1 MNYEN
6 KFFLLI
12 ILSLIIGSFSQH
24 IKKEE
29 FPTNLKEN
37 NYYASALED
46 ESINI
51 SFDQFVFGNINYNS
65 TVNYQISIKN
75 DTEQIFFDFQSEYGC
90 LYITIDKVKLIN
102 SSYHYMYCSEGR
114 NSIFTLTKNEIIE
127 TIGDKEASSIFGLN
141 LIIKV
146 GVSTY
151 ELIYENI
158 SFDYSL
164 KVSAKKQI
172 LNIIEINSEHKTLCE
187 LEKVN
192 ENNYRCLFV
201 VIVNGSNGNIE
212 NDNMIIYSTSQNK
225 ETKLNIYADYIN
237 KAEYDNYNIEY
248 LNNSIPNI
256 NSTYSNNKYEL
267 DFINIL
273 NLESNKY
280 IYVSVESIS
289 KNTIEIIAQKIL
301 PNEIKVPLND
311 NIQINKIDK
320 NITNIYFNFNDS
332 SVDDF
337 SLSLVTLYGK
347 ASIYLGNDNS
357 TEYITDTI
365 ENKIILNINKNSCYS
380 NENNCKLIIH
390 NLSQNDTERLE
401 YIFYISYKSNSM
413 NKLKEL
419 TYGKSNKIL
428 FTDFKFPIL
437 LYEQLPN
444 VKTPININM
453 QIYNIPEINLINDK
467 YDVETLVLSQKDLYQ
482 FKLNCSYIEHFNNSV
497 KRKFDSIL
505 SSVNILL
512 SVEDMNTSDILDE
525 PFLLIYIN
533 NNNNSFSF
541 EKLILGS
548 TISQINS
555 LIYPSERIYHYG
567 KLDNNEKIVYK
578 LKGKSEYHLM
588 RLEFGSNS
596 DLVEWTV
603 KRTNDKDNYRK
614 NDTDLSFVTEKW
626 INGRELLTM
635 YIEKGED
642 IYLTIFTKAKIIN
655 SNLTN
660 FIFKY
665 VNAKKNDDFQ
675 NHIIKHSTLNYDIKT
690 NEISINEIKIIPPN
704 SIIVYYLKIINQS
717 DYIENENI
725 NTIAIMESKSSS
737 LLKENDNNNILFNIK
752 NYIISNNNYYINTY
766 AVIIEN
772 NNNIE
777 YISFS
782 GTIIKLKK
790 ELKVSRSSLIMSSF
804 IICCCSAFILLISLI
819 KYCYYYKK
827 YRRYRY
833 DDIYISRHDIL
844 GLDYSYH
851 LDDRDD
857 DIDNILYI

>member
-1 MNYEN
+1 
-6 KFFLLI
+6 
-12 ILSLIIGSFSQH
+12 
-24 IKKEE
+24 
-29 FPTNLKEN
+29 
-37 NYYASALED
+37 
-46 ESINI
+46 
-51 SFDQFVFGNINYNS
+51 
-65 TVNYQISIKN
+65 
-75 DTEQIFFDFQSEYGC
+75 
-90 LYITIDKVKLIN
+90 
-102 SSYHYMYCSEGR
+102 
-114 NSIFTLTKNEIIE
+114 
-127 TIGDKEASSIFGLN
+127 
-141 LIIKV
+141 
-146 GVSTY
+146 
-151 ELIYENI
+151 
-158 SFDYSL
+158 
-164 KVSAKKQI
+164 
-172 LNIIEINSEHKTLCE
+172 
-187 LEKVN
+187 
-192 ENNYRCLFV
+192 
-201 VIVNGSNGNIE
+201 
-212 NDNMIIYSTSQNK
+212 
-225 ETKLNIYADYIN
+225 
-237 KAEYDNYNIEY
+237 
-248 LNNSIPNI
+248 
-256 NSTYSNNKYEL
+256 
-267 DFINIL
+267 
-273 NLESNKY
+273 
-280 IYVSVESIS
+280 
-289 KNTIEIIAQKIL
+289 
-301 PNEIKVPLND
+301 
-311 NIQINKIDK
+311 
-320 NITNIYFNFNDS
+320 
-332 SVDDF
+332 
-337 SLSLVTLYGK
+337 
-347 ASIYLGNDNS
+347 
-357 TEYITDTI
+357 
-365 ENKIILNINKNSCYS
+365 
-380 NENNCKLIIH
+380 
-390 NLSQNDTERLE
+390 
-401 YIFYISYKSNSM
+401 
-413 NKLKEL
+413 
-419 TYGKSNKIL
+419 
-428 FTDFKFPIL
+428 
-437 LYEQLPN
+437 
-444 VKTPININM
+444 
-453 QIYNIPEINLINDK
+453 
-467 YDVETLVLSQKDLYQ
+467 
-482 FKLNCSYIEHFNNSV
+482 
-497 KRKFDSIL
+497 
-505 SSVNILL
+505 
-512 SVEDMNTSDILDE
+512 
-525 PFLLIYIN
+525 
-533 NNNNSFSF
+533 
-541 EKLILGS
+541 
-548 TISQINS
+548 
-555 LIYPSERIYHYG
+555 
-567 KLDNNEKIVYK
+567 
-578 LKGKSEYHLM
+578 M

-675 NHIIKHSTLNYDIKT
+675 NHIIKHSTLNYDINT